1 MTNQVNKIQHPRYAK
16 ILLVLIMA
24 LSFGLRMSQPTLTE
38 FKLDE
43 AGVVRCAQAIAYEGE
58 RPATGAGASV
68 GTAHLPLNLYLM
80 ALPLRLWN
88 DPVAAI
94 LFTTLLNSLAV
105 LACYIFGATYFG
117 PDVGLIAALLFAVNP
132 WAVLYARKIWSQN
145 LPLVTLG
152 FFGALA
158 AALIQGRRRMLSAAF
173 AALAAL
179 IGLHLG
185 GIIFIPVLGLA
196 ILLYRDQVSIRALV
210 LGAGIFALALAPYVI
225 DDAQHNWQNLHGLSG
240 YAGEGG
246 SFSWDA
252 LRYPLQLSGSAGI
265 EGQVGAYHEQFRA
278 ALPNLWG
285 GNTVIAAMV
294 IGGVAL
300 AAWRALRGA
309 TSSERRSA
317 TLLLLWF
324 GLPILSQLRPSA
336 TTQPHYFLLLYPVQF
351 LLIAILLVA
360 GRDWLRR
367 QCPTN
372 PTPTLLW
379 RGILLALTLWGF
391 WQIAI
396 TAQLRHFMIAHP
408 TTGGHGIPLRYP
420 RMAVQTARL
429 AYPRAEIIVLTDE
442 PPHPFLAETPTVFDA
457 LLFGHPH
464 RFAAGQAT
472 LPLPHAA
479 EVVYLLGPRATPA
492 TFAPL
497 QRLRQT
503 APVTR
508 GPEIPLADG
517 SRYHVYHF
525 SGDYDAVMA
534 EMTPLAAGIPFAN
547 HVVFAAYDAPDTA
560 APGAAAPLWL
570 AWWVQSPPPTG
581 QRYHFT
587 AQLLDEAGQ
596 LYAQDDHAGFP
607 TQYWQGDDVVLSR
620 FVIRIPPDT
629 PPGGYQWRMGMYRYP
644 EIASVAVVDPS
655 GQPIDDGVILQKL
668 TITP

>member
-1 MTNQVNKIQHPRYAK
+1 MTNQADKIKHPRYAK
-16 ILLVLIMA
+16 ILLGLILA
-24 LSFGLRMSQPTLTE
+24 LAFGLRMSQPTLTE

-43 AGVVRCAQAIAYEGE
+43 AGVVRRAQAIAYEGD
-58 RPATGAGASV
+58 RPASGAGASV

-105 LACYIFGATYFG
+105 FACYIFGATYFG
-117 PDVGLIAALLFAVNP
+117 ADVGLIAALLFAVNP

-210 LGAGIFALALAPYVI
+210 LGAGIFALALAPYVLH
-225 DDAQHNWQNLHGLSG
+225 DAQHDWQNLRGLRG

-246 SFSWDA
+246 AFSWDA
-252 LRYPLQLSGSAGI
+252 VRYPFQLSGSAGI

-278 ALPNLWG
+278 ALPNLWW
-285 GNTVIAAMV
+285 GNTVIAALV
-294 IGGVAL
+294 IGGAML
-300 AAWRALRGA
+300 AAGRALRGA

-324 GLPILSQLRPSA
+324 GLPILFQLRPSA
-336 TTQPHYFLLLYPVQF
+336 VTQPHYFLLLYPVQF
-351 LLIAILLVA
+351 LLIAMLLVA
-360 GRDWLRR
+360 GRDWLSRR
-367 QCPTN
+367 FPKN
-372 PTPTLLW
+372 SAPTLLW
-379 RGILLALTLWGF
+379 RGVLLILTLWSF

-396 TAQLRHFMIAHP
+396 TAQLRHSMITHP

-420 RMAVQTARL
+420 RAAVQTVRH
-429 AYPRAEIIVLTDE
+429 AYPGAEVIVLTAA

-472 LPLPHAA
+472 LPIPEASD
-479 EVVYLLGPRATPA
+479 VVYLLGPQTAPA
-492 TFAPL
+492 TFTPL

-503 APVTR
+503 APVTS
-508 GPEIPLADG
+508 GPDLPLADG
-517 SRYHVYHF
+517 GRYRVYHF
-525 SGDYDAVMA
+525 AGDRDVVLA
-534 EMTPLAAGIPFAN
+534 EMSPLAGGIPFAN
-547 HVVFAAYDAPDTA
+547 HVVFAAYDAPRAA
-560 APGAAAPLWL
+560 APGDGVTLWL
-570 AWWVQSPPPTG
+570 AWWLQGPPPAG
-581 QRYHFT
+581 QRYHLT

-607 TQYWQGDDVVLSR
+607 TQYWQINDIVLSR
-620 FVIRIPPDT
+620 FVIHIPPDA
-629 PPGGYQWRMGMYRYP
+629 PPGGYHWRMGMYRYP
-644 EIASVAVVDPS
+644 EVTSVAVIDSS
-655 GQPIDDGVILQKL
+655 GQPIDDGVTLQKL